1 MVCTN
6 SQGRSW
12 GGGEG
17 EWETGPPSRTKRTN
31 FKEHQTLR
39 MNLVCVMK
47 EGSFPVGNILLKMGS
62 TLGVASTPVPAQRA
76 VDSMLSGNQAVC
88 ATTSSAGATIAAKLL
103 QQGLSDTA
111 MRNARTS
118 FHSTTLQPRRYADPP
133 WLLKPNCIRVVALML
148 SDEGLS
154 GRNGTRLAN
163 LAIRAGHEL
172 RAALPEGSQ
181 FWMPKAASLHATV
194 FHPGGAPG
202 MATGL
207 DTRPPTPSALRY
219 ELSMMRRLAASM
231 PSTVVF
237 SVDRLVLSSSGVLLL
252 LLAPESRLHST
263 QGNSSSTVAPC
274 IESLRTTL
282 AQVLPNATPKQT
294 RGLVH
299 VSLLRLLSLPP
310 SLTAARRAEFTR
322 TAATLCE
329 QWSERMRGMRVT
341 FRGVVYAR
349 ETQIM
354 TMEGAHTR
362 LPFGHGRLE
371 RRGSLVRMRRERR
384 RLESHAPDS
393 LRDVLASGGTRPGY
407 DHDHDRESAA
417 DSE

>member
-1 MVCTN
+1 MCALPLAEDPFRCHKDYLPCTLYLSRVGVHALCN
-6 SQGRSW
+6 VLSISKILGVSRTSSAFCGRVRRRAHRVSRLFLARYEDASEDGRERCTTSWWLADSFRKKETAKGRARCSARCACSRDTRSVACQGELRQIVPLSRAVRALVVHGMHKQSRSFVGRW
-12 GGGEG
+12 GGRVGDRASIQN
-17 EWETGPPSRTKRTN
+17 SRKRTN

-194 FHPGGAPG
+194 FHPSEEH
-202 MATGL
+202 
-207 DTRPPTPSALRY
+207 R
-219 ELSMMRRLAASM
+219 EW
-231 PSTVVF
+231 
-237 SVDRLVLSSSGVLLL
+237 
-252 LLAPESRLHST
+252 
-263 QGNSSSTVAPC
+263 Q
-274 IESLRTTL
+274 
-282 AQVLPNATPKQT
+282 
-294 RGLVH
+294 
-299 VSLLRLLSLPP
+299 
-310 SLTAARRAEFTR
+310 RA
-322 TAATLCE
+322 
-329 QWSERMRGMRVT
+329 
-341 FRGVVYAR
+341 
-349 ETQIM
+349 
-354 TMEGAHTR
+354 
-362 LPFGHGRLE
+362 
-371 RRGSLVRMRRERR
+371 
-384 RLESHAPDS
+384 
-393 LRDVLASGGTRPGY
+393 
-407 DHDHDRESAA
+407 
-417 DSE
+417 